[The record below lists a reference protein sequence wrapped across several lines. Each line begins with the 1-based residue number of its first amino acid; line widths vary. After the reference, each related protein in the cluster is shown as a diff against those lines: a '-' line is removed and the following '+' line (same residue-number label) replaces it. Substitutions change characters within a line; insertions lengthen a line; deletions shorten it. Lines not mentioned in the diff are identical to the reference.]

1 MKFITEDEND
11 IRWMHNPEQFE
22 NIADTV
28 KRIKDAGKWEEFLQM
43 HQDDATGVVDC
54 DDLYEYLRYESGD
67 ALQDVGLHD
76 NEATATVEDV
86 LKAWEEENAA
96 DGLKVSRLDDGTP
109 SGLMLFDYGH
119 GSRYIVGGISLDFES
134 VDEDG
139 AVEEVSLDADEVY
152 DLLKYRITCA
162 NNATCGQWTGT
173 DCKTDIF
180 EMWRGRD

>member
-22 NIADTV
+22 YIADTV
-28 KRIKDAGKWEEFLQM
+28 KRIKDAGKWEDFLQM
-43 HQDDATGVVDC
+43 HQDDETGAVDC
-54 DDLYEYLRYESGD
+54 DALYEYLRHESGD

-109 SGLMLFDYGH
+109 SGLMLFEYH
-119 GSRYIVGGISLDFES
+119 GDISLDFES
-134 VDEDG
+134 VDENG
-139 AVEEVSLDADEVY
+139 NIEEVSLDAGEVF
-152 DLLKYRITCA
+152 DLLQGRIPCA
-162 NNATCGQWTGT
+162 NNATRGEWTGT
-173 DCKTDIF
+173 DVKEDVF
-180 EMWRGRD
+180 EMWRVRD

>member
-1 MKFITEDEND
+1 
-11 IRWMHNPEQFE
+11 
-22 NIADTV
+22 
-28 KRIKDAGKWEEFLQM
+28 M
-43 HQDDATGVVDC
+43 HQDDETGAVDC
-54 DDLYEYLRYESGD
+54 DDLYEYLHHESGD

-86 LKAWEEENAA
+86 LKAWEEKNAA

-119 GSRYIVGGISLDFES
+119 GSRYTVGGISLDFES

-139 AVEEVSLDADEVY
+139 EVEEVSLDADEVF

>member
-43 HQDDATGVVDC
+43 HQDDATGAVDC

-96 DGLKVSRLDDGTP
+96 DGLKVSRFDDGTP

-119 GSRYIVGGISLDFES
+119 GSRYTVGGISLDFES

-139 AVEEVSLDADEVY
+139 EVEEVSLDADEVF